1 MEELDFHYFNTKLK
15 RRGGEVLIAK
25 EGATCI
31 QHFVQ
36 IQLLHTI
43 CCTVQFVITKS
54 LHHRL
59 SVRPS
64 TKKQRNLY
72 LPKTLNHKTHPWD
85 EYWWLPLW
93 QFSSFTNCFQSSSAF
108 PPTNKFLP
116 RSSQL
121 FICSAQQ
128 SVETC
133 KSMREE
139 NTNIETAEKRMT
151 AQC

>member
-1 MEELDFHYFNTKLK
+1 MYSTFCSDSASPYN
-15 RRGGEVLIAK
+15 
-25 EGATCI
+25 
-31 QHFVQ
+31 
-36 IQLLHTI
+36 LLHSSI
-43 CCTVQFVITKS
+43 CDYKITAS
-54 LHHRL
+54 
-59 SVRPS
+59 SPVRPS
-64 TKKQRNLY
+64 INKKKQRNLY

-85 EYWWLPLW
+85 EYWRPPLW

-108 PPTNKFLP
+108 PPTNKYLP

-139 NTNIETAEKRMT
+139 NTNIETAEKTNDSTM
-151 AQC
+151 